1 MKENVLNL
9 EVVLADG
16 TIFETA
22 GKNMRA
28 KKTSAGYDMTR
39 LFVGAEGTLGIITA
53 ATLKVSKVL
62 SETKS
67 TNGFELFENVFRL

>member
-53 ATLKVSKVL
+53 ATLKVSTYLGINRYL
-62 SETKS
+62 SVAVQSANQLKK
-67 TNGFELFENVFRL
+67 